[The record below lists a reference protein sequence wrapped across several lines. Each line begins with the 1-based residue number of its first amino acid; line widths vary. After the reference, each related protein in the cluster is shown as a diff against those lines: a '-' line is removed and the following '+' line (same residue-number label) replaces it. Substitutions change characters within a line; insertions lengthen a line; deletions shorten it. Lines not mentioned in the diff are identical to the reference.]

1 MTRRRILVLQLCRI
15 GDILQTT
22 PMLRALRREDPDA
35 EITLVLHD
43 VFKHVPVPSRFY
55 DRLVAFPYT
64 TMAGALSRS
73 SSTWRAQ
80 MGTLRDFLA
89 DLGPDPFDLVLNLT
103 HSDLSGFLCALV
115 PNRGIEGAL
124 VAPDRTRV
132 VLGRWMTYF
141 WASQTLR
148 AQGCFNLVD
157 LHTWAAGVSADGQP
171 IEIAVSEA
179 ARGRVHALLAER
191 SLGARPMIAVQLGA
205 SEERKRWHPER
216 FAATMNLLPADVY
229 DVLFIGTEDEQSLF
243 DRAAAHLA
251 RPAHHLLGKTKLVE
265 LPALLERCVLLLTN
279 DTGTMHVAA
288 AVGTTVVDLSSGP
301 VFVHETA
308 PYGEGHFVLE
318 PNIVCFPCTAG
329 ADCHHFACRDDFV
342 PEDVVALVRHALGEG
357 PLPHPPTAR
366 IMTGRFQP
374 NGRIEYRAIW
384 PETPT
389 RAEVLRQAS
398 ARMWEDTLDAPPRAG
413 ENVARPDRAGARASR
428 PAAVERRRLDLAVVD
443 DWAGIRVALERF
455 AHSADRIAA
464 LATEVRRADGTRLG
478 ALSKDIE
485 TGLRDL
491 QVLGQLEPV
500 CQPIAAFLRV
510 TIESTFARDVD
521 AVAGTYAREC
531 AAAARRARRL
541 AELLA
546 APTSAAIA
554 RAG

>member
-43 VFKHVPVPSRFY
+43 VFKHVPVPARLY

-73 SSTWRAQ
+73 SSAWRAQ
-80 MGTLRDFLA
+80 MDTLRDFLA

-115 PNRGIEGAL
+115 PNRRIEGAL

-132 VLGRWMTYF
+132 VLGRWMAYF

-148 AQGCFNLVD
+148 SQGCFNLVD
-157 LHTWAAGVSADGQP
+157 LHTWAAGVAADGRP
-171 IEIAVSEA
+171 IEIAVSDA
-179 ARGRVHALLAER
+179 ARERVQALLAER
-191 SLGARPMIAVQLGA
+191 SLGGRPMIAVQLGA

-216 FAATMNLLPADVY
+216 FAATMNLLPADAY
-229 DVLFIGTEDEQSLF
+229 DVLFIGTEDEQALF
-243 DRAAAHLA
+243 DRAAAHLT

-288 AVGTTVVDLSSGP
+288 AVGTKVVDLSSGP

-308 PYGEGHFVLE
+308 PYAEGHFVLE

-342 PEDVVALVRHALGEG
+342 PEDVAALVRHALGEA
-357 PLPHPPTAR
+357 PLPHPTTAR

-398 ARMWEDTLDAPPRAG
+398 ARMWEDTLGAPGPAESG
-413 ENVARPDRAGARASR
+413 GARRDRDEAARAGAAGRAR
-428 PAAVERRRLDLAVVD
+428 TTLAVVD
-443 DWAGIRVALERF
+443 DWADVRIALDRF
-455 AHSADRIAA
+455 AREADRIAA
-464 LATEVRRADGTRLG
+464 LATEVPRADAARLTT
-478 ALSKDIE
+478 LSKDIE

-491 QVLGQLEPV
+491 QVFGQLEPV
-500 CQPIAAFLRV
+500 CQPIAAYLRV
-510 TIESTFARDVD
+510 TIESTFAREV
-521 AVAGTYAREC
+521 AEVAGTYAREC
-531 AAAARRARRL
+531 AAAGGRARRL
-541 AELLA
+541 AGLLG
-546 APTSAAIA
+546 APVSAPIA